1 MHDTTRSGPLW
12 SMALLSAML
21 FVAASPLFAQEA
33 APNEPAAAPN
43 AMEGNSPASLVAAAA
58 TGDES
63 FLELVL
69 QSGPMGIGFM
79 LVLLLF
85 SLVSATIAIERAVN
99 TRREKIIPAG
109 FEGEL
114 RQILARDKPRLD
126 SLRRLC
132 AANAAPI
139 ARVLDAGL
147 LRVGRPLTEVEK
159 CMEDAAAR
167 EMADVRGRIRPL
179 STVGS
184 IAPLVGLL
192 GTVVGMII
200 AFRTASQEGLGKG
213 QLMAQGIYLAL
224 LTTAA
229 GLVIAIPCLLLAAYY
244 NAKVEK
250 FFREIDERLMRTFPL
265 LAGSAPDAAPGPPE
279 GEAAEAEESEADV
292 RVLAAAAK

>member
-1 MHDTTRSGPLW
+1 MHDTIRSGWLW
-12 SMALLSAML
+12 SMALFSALL
-21 FVAASPLFAQEA
+21 FAAADPLLAQEA
-33 APNEPAAAPN
+33 VPGEPAAAPN
-43 AMEGNSPASLVAAAA
+43 AMEGNAPAGVAAAS
-58 TGDES
+58 GDES

-85 SLVSATIAIERAVN
+85 SLVAATIAIERAVN
-99 TRREKIIPAG
+99 TRREKVIPAG
-109 FEGEL
+109 FDGEL
-114 RQILARDKPRLD
+114 RQILARDKPRLE
-126 SLRRLC
+126 SLRKLC
-132 AANAAPI
+132 ATSASPI
-139 ARVLDAGL
+139 SRILEAGL

-159 CMEDAAAR
+159 SMEDATAR

-192 GTVVGMII
+192 GTVVGMIV

-244 NAKVEK
+244 NSKVEK

-265 LAGSAPDAAPGPPE
+265 LADGAPQTAPDTHAGEE
-279 GEAAEAEESEADV
+279 GDAEEPGADV